1 MFFIMACVGGL
12 VLSYP
17 SSEMNK
23 PNGLAII
30 YSKLRR
36 EMSVWKRTQKKKRAL
51 RMKVILHHGH
61 LTDKVFQILSCTFKI
76 EASLRYKT

>member
-1 MFFIMACVGGL
+1 M
-12 VLSYP
+12 LSYP